1 MRERT
6 TDIAF
11 LTEVWEKKKH
21 HFKLEEMLEMG
32 GIKYIST
39 PRPGAQRGGGAAIA
53 VRTEKFSI
61 SKLNIPIPKSV
72 EVVWG
77 VLKPKVI
84 TGKISV
90 IIVCCFYSPPKS
102 RKNPV
107 MIEHITHTLQSL
119 LATHPHSGVIISG
132 DRNNIDIQALLQ
144 IDPSLRQT
152 VKGLTRGFKTLDV
165 ILSNLHCF
173 YNVPEI
179 VPPISPDVPGKGVPS
194 DHSGVIA
201 TPHINSTIPPK
212 TDKKRKDIRPIPES
226 LLIVFGEKLSKADF
240 SAVYSQQSSTQM
252 VAEYQEVMIK
262 MVEETFPLKSI
273 IISGDDQVWFNEE
286 LRALKRA
293 RLREYT
299 RHGKTQK
306 YIELQNKFD
315 EKFNNEFLK
324 YQAKIELEVTE
335 GKRGSSYS
343 AIKKL
348 ERVSNQASNYLHM
361 LKITFPLLSLL
372 K

>member
-1 MRERT
+1 
-6 TDIAF
+6 
-11 LTEVWEKKKH
+11 
-21 HFKLEEMLEMG
+21 MLEIG

-39 PRPGAQRGGGAAIA
+39 PHPGAQRGGGAAIA

-152 VKGLTRGFKTLDV
+152 VKGLTRGLKTLDV

-173 YNVPEI
+173 
-179 VPPISPDVPGKGVPS
+179 
-194 DHSGVIA
+194 
-201 TPHINSTIPPK
+201 
-212 TDKKRKDIRPIPES
+212 
-226 LLIVFGEKLSKADF
+226 
-240 SAVYSQQSSTQM
+240 
-252 VAEYQEVMIK
+252 
-262 MVEETFPLKSI
+262 
-273 IISGDDQVWFNEE
+273 
-286 LRALKRA
+286 
-293 RLREYT
+293 
-299 RHGKTQK
+299 
-306 YIELQNKFD
+306 
-315 EKFNNEFLK
+315 
-324 YQAKIELEVTE
+324 
-335 GKRGSSYS
+335 
-343 AIKKL
+343 
-348 ERVSNQASNYLHM
+348 
-361 LKITFPLLSLL
+361 
-372 K
+372 